1 MLNRLQYSVL
11 HFYIHCE
18 TKKKK
23 IHVTHFIA
31 RFTLL
36 RRSGTHPAVPS
47 GLHFCLLLPVQ
58 SFSTKWWEI
67 NTAQHVLCH
76 LETSEV
82 WGEGYPGCLLQGLKQ
97 WVFIFL
103 DSGGLFKVRSGSEI
117 SSVLCK
123 PGSKIP
129 PTTSLFF
136 LPYNDVEA
144 EVGGDERGAGGKNAV
159 VWPLW
164 CVLQH
169 GLLVPSLMGQPL
181 P

>member
-1 MLNRLQYSVL
+1 M
-11 HFYIHCE
+11 
-18 TKKKK
+18 
-23 IHVTHFIA
+23 THFIA

-36 RRSGTHPAVPS
+36 RRSGTHPAVPP

-123 PGSKIP
+123 PSSKIP
-129 PTTSLFF
+129 PHLPF
-136 LPYNDVEA
+136 LPSLQWC
-144 EVGGDERGAGGKNAV
+144 GGRGWRWWKGSWRQG
-159 VWPLW
+159 
-164 CVLQH
+164 CC
-169 GLLVPSLMGQPL
+169 GLATVMCITTWATGPQFNGTASAIVSP
-181 P
+181 